1 MNKDNIVYLAIVVV
15 SVIFVF
21 GLSWVC
27 GDSLRESENEYKP
40 NENHEDDELNE
51 NQLSD
56 NELNENEQNE
66 LNENEI
72 ELNENITESFQV
84 DDYPRKEF
92 LPGLPYERSGTFS
105 RYVRQL
111 G

>member
-15 SVIFVF
+15 SFIFVF
-21 GLSWVC
+21 GVSWLC
-27 GDSLRESENEYKP
+27 NSTESEV
-40 NENHEDDELNE
+40 DEVKE
-51 NQLSD
+51 NQGRIVEND
-56 NELNENEQNE
+56 ENETSEDEASE
-66 LNENEI
+66 LI
-72 ELNENITESFQV
+72 EEQEVVVQEPFQVV

-105 RYVRQL
+105 RYVRKL